1 METLFHQN
9 KKQKRTY
16 IITLCTLQE
25 LLLGLLLIIWMLMI
39 WVLFHMFSEGPRCI
53 SFYPESTNRA
63 LKRKQLQLIK
73 HYICSKLTVPF
84 GKRTLIL
91 SFAGRLGVFGFRVD
105 LASCWLWR
113 ASSSRSSASS
123 RRTCFTLAMVSRT
136 VSKGSATTVFS
147 SGEGFLLEIYVY
159 CIKFPNWK
167 LIKNL
172 FFEPLSSRSQLS
184 RLVLWSLMLCTL
196 FGTASRFW

>member
-1 METLFHQN
+1 M
-9 KKQKRTY
+9 
-16 IITLCTLQE
+16 CTLKE
-25 LLLGLLLIIWMLMI
+25 FLWGWLVIRMLVI

-91 SFAGRLGVFGFRVD
+91 SFAGRLGGFGFRWVD

-136 VSKGSATTVFS
+136 VSTGSATTVFS
-147 SGEGFLLEIYVY
+147 SGGGFLLKNYVY

-167 LIKNL
+167 QIKNL
-172 FFEPLSSRSQLS
+172 FFEPLSSCSQLS